1 LVLRPTQG
9 AQVAHHDEA
18 IETKEESRD
27 SRTLLFADRL
37 SGSTSHAYIP
47 RIFEILH
54 AERVE
59 PDLQISHRMGQL
71 LSINVGLPRDVAWRG
86 QKVHTAIWKQPV
98 QGRIAVRR
106 LNVEGD
112 GQGDLAGHGG
122 ENRAVMVYQ
131 MDAYHYW
138 EAQLGRK
145 DFSFGQFGENFTVD
159 GLPDDEVCI
168 GDRYR
173 IGSALFEVTQPRVTC
188 YRVGIRMAEPAMPAL
203 LVSHHRP
210 GFYFRVLEEGE
221 VGAGDEITKMAD
233 GPEHITVADIDA
245 LLYLPNPSREQL
257 ERSLRVPAL
266 SQGWKTSLKAIA
278 EQKTSKG
285 GNPGLKASSGPPP
298 AWPGFR
304 SLPVARVDREAADVV
319 SLSIEQADG
328 APLPAALPGQFL
340 VLRLHTTP
348 NGPMLLRNYSMSG
361 MPGAGTYR
369 VSVKRETNG
378 VVSSYLF
385 DHAHAGDILQ
395 VSAPRG
401 GFILRSGDAPVVLL
415 SAGIGATP
423 VLAMLHSLASAA
435 SLREVWWIYGARNRA
450 EHPFA
455 RESRGLL
462 QTLVNSRSHIV
473 YSKPD
478 SEDKFG
484 VDYDSVGHVD
494 TPLLDRIGVAR
505 DADFYLCGPPAFLR
519 DLTAGLKTWGA
530 DSTRIHT
537 EVFGPEEPITPGI
550 ARSPH
555 PPVHLPAGKP
565 GTGPQIS
572 FTRSGLTV
580 SWDSLFS
587 SLLELAEACDVPAQW
602 SCRTGVCHTCEC
614 ALIGGTVHY
623 QPDPLELPAAGN
635 VLICCSTPSGDVEID
650 L

>member
-1 LVLRPTQG
+1 
-9 AQVAHHDEA
+9 
-18 IETKEESRD
+18 
-27 SRTLLFADRL
+27 
-37 SGSTSHAYIP
+37 
-47 RIFEILH
+47 
-54 AERVE
+54 
-59 PDLQISHRMGQL
+59 MGQL

-122 ENRAVMVYQ
+122 EHRAVMVYQ
-131 MDAYHYW
+131 MDAYRYW

-145 DFSFGQFGENFTVD
+145 DFTFGQFGENFTVT

-173 IGSALFEVTQPRVTC
+173 IGNALFEVTQPRVTC
-188 YRVGIRMAEPAMPAL
+188 YRVGIRMAEPSMAAL
-203 LVSHHRP
+203 LVSHRRP

-221 VGAGDEITKMAD
+221 AGPGDEITKLAD

-245 LLYLPNPSREQL
+245 LLYLPSPSREQL

-278 EQKTSKG
+278 DQKTSEG

-304 SLPVARVDREAADVV
+304 PLRVAKIDREAANVV
-319 SLSIEQADG
+319 SLSIGQTDG
-328 APLPAALPGQFL
+328 APLPAAQPGQFL
-340 VLRLHTTP
+340 VLRLRTTP

-361 MPGAGTYR
+361 MPGAGIYR

-378 VVSSYLF
+378 VVSSFLC
-385 DHAHAGDILQ
+385 DHVGASDILE

-423 VLAMLHSLASAA
+423 VLAMLHSLSSAA
-435 SLREVWWIYGARNRA
+435 SRREVWWIYGARNRA

-455 RESRGLL
+455 KESRGLL
-462 QTLVNSRSHIV
+462 QSLVNSRSHIV

-478 SEDKFG
+478 SGDKAG
-484 VDYDSVGHVD
+484 VDYDSLGHVG
-494 TPLLDRIGVAR
+494 TPLLDRLGVAR
-505 DADFYLCGPPAFLR
+505 DADFYLCGPPSFLR

-537 EVFGPEEPITPGI
+537 EMFGPETPITPGI
-550 ARSPH
+550 ARSPR
-555 PPVHLPAGKP
+555 PPVHAPAGEP
-565 GTGPQIS
+565 GSGPQIS

-580 SWDSLFS
+580 PWDSRFS
-587 SLLELAEACDVPAQW
+587 SLLEFAEACGVPVRW
-602 SCRTGVCHTCEC
+602 SCRIGVCHTCEC
-614 ALIGGTVHY
+614 ALIGGSVHY
-623 QPDPLELPAAGN
+623 QPDPLEPPAQGN
-635 VLICCSTPSGDVEID
+635 VLICCSRPSGDVEID

>member
-1 LVLRPTQG
+1 MAR
-9 AQVAHHDEA
+9 
-18 IETKEESRD
+18 
-27 SRTLLFADRL
+27 
-37 SGSTSHAYIP
+37 
-47 RIFEILH
+47 
-54 AERVE
+54 
-59 PDLQISHRMGQL
+59 L

-86 QKVHTAIWKQPV
+86 EKVHTAIWKQPV

-122 ENRAVMVYQ
+122 EHRAVMVYQ
-131 MDAYHYW
+131 MDAYRYW
-138 EAQLGRK
+138 EAYLGRN
-145 DFSFGQFGENFTVD
+145 DFSLGQFGENFTVV
-159 GLPDDEVCI
+159 GLPDDEICI

-221 VGAGDEITKMAD
+221 VGAGDEIVKVAD
-233 GPEHITVADIDA
+233 GPERITVADIDA

-266 SQGWKTSLKAIA
+266 SQGWTASLKAIA
-278 EQKTSKG
+278 GQKTSEG
-285 GNPGLKASSGPPP
+285 GNPGLKASNGPPP

-304 SLPVARVDREAADVV
+304 SLRVARVDREAANVV
-319 SLSIEQADG
+319 SLFIEQTDG

-340 VLRLHTTP
+340 VLRLRTTL
-348 NGPMLLRNYSMSG
+348 NGPTMLRNYSMSG
-361 MPGAGTYR
+361 MPGARTYR

-378 VVSSYLF
+378 VVSSYLY
-385 DHAHAGDILQ
+385 DHVHAGDILEA
-395 VSAPRG
+395 SAPRG

-423 VLAMLHSLASAA
+423 VLAMLHSLSSAA
-435 SLREVWWIYGARNRA
+435 SRREVWWIYGARNRA

-455 RESRGLL
+455 EESRGLL

-473 YSKPD
+473 YSKPNSGD
-478 SEDKFG
+478 ELG
-484 VDYDSVGHVD
+484 VDYDSIGHVD

-505 DADFYLCGPPAFLR
+505 NADFYLCGPPSFLKQ
-519 DLTAGLKTWGA
+519 LAEGLKTWGA
-530 DSTRIHT
+530 DSTRIHL
-537 EVFGPEEPITPGI
+537 EVFGPEAPITPGI
-550 ARSPH
+550 ARSSNA
-555 PPVHLPAGKP
+555 PVHAPAGEP
-565 GTGPQIS
+565 GIGPQIS
-572 FTRSGLTV
+572 FIRSGLTV
-580 SWDSLFS
+580 SWDLRFS
-587 SLLELAEACDVPAQW
+587 SLLELAEACDVPVQW
-602 SCRTGVCHTCEC
+602 SCRTGICHTCEC

-623 QPDPLELPAAGN
+623 QPDPLEPPGTGN
-635 VLICCSTPSGDVEID
+635 LLICCSRPSGDIEVD

>member
-1 LVLRPTQG
+1 M
-9 AQVAHHDEA
+9 A
-18 IETKEESRD
+18 
-27 SRTLLFADRL
+27 
-37 SGSTSHAYIP
+37 
-47 RIFEILH
+47 
-54 AERVE
+54 
-59 PDLQISHRMGQL
+59 QL
-71 LSINVGLPRDVAWRG
+71 LSINVGLPHDVPWKG
-86 QKVHTAIWKQPV
+86 EKVHTAIWKQPLP
-98 QGRIAVRR
+98 GRVAVRR

-131 MDAYHYW
+131 IASYRYW
-138 EAQLGRK
+138 EAQLGRC
-145 DFSFGQFGENFTVD
+145 DFLFGQLGENFTVA

-203 LVSHHRP
+203 LVSNHRP

-221 VGAGDEITKMAD
+221 VGAGDEITKVAD

-266 SQGWKTSLKAIA
+266 SPGWKASLKAIA
-278 EQKTSKG
+278 GQKSSEG
-285 GNPGLKASSGPPP
+285 GNPGLKASGGPPP

-304 SLPVARVDREAADVV
+304 QLRVARVDPEAANVV
-319 SLSIEQADG
+319 SLSIEQTDG

-340 VLRLHTTP
+340 VLRLRTTP
-348 NGPMLLRNYSMSG
+348 NGPLLLRNYSMSG
-361 MPGAGTYR
+361 VPGAGTYR
-369 VSVKRETNG
+369 VSVKHEVNG
-378 VVSSYLF
+378 AVSSYLC
-385 DHAHAGDILQ
+385 DRVHAGDILE

-401 GFILRSGDAPVVLL
+401 GFTLRSGDGPVVLL

-423 VLAMLHSLASAA
+423 VLAMLHSLSSGASR
-435 SLREVWWIYGARNRA
+435 REIWWIYGARNRA

-455 RESRGLL
+455 KESRGLL
-462 QTLVNSRSHIV
+462 QTLANSRSHIV

-478 SEDKFG
+478 SGDQLG

-494 TPLLDRIGVAR
+494 TPLLDRLGVAR
-505 DADFYLCGPPAFLR
+505 DADFYLCGPPSFLR
-519 DLTAGLKTWGA
+519 QLTEGLKTWGA
-530 DSTRIHT
+530 DSSRIYA
-537 EVFGPEEPITPGI
+537 EVFGPETPITPGI
-550 ARSPH
+550 APSSH
-555 PPVHLPAGKP
+555 PPVHPPSGKP
-565 GTGPQIS
+565 GSGPQIS

-580 SWDSLFS
+580 AWDSRFS
-587 SLLELAEACDVPAQW
+587 SLLELAEACDVPVQW

-614 ALIGGTVHY
+614 ALIGGIVQY
-623 QPDPLELPAAGN
+623 QPDPLEPPATGN
-635 VLICCSTPSGDVEID
+635 VLICCSTPSGDVEVD

>member
-1 LVLRPTQG
+1 MAR
-9 AQVAHHDEA
+9 
-18 IETKEESRD
+18 
-27 SRTLLFADRL
+27 
-37 SGSTSHAYIP
+37 
-47 RIFEILH
+47 
-54 AERVE
+54 
-59 PDLQISHRMGQL
+59 L
-71 LSINVGLPRDVAWRG
+71 LSINVGLPRDVAWKG
-86 QKVHTAIWKQPV
+86 QIVHTAIWKQPV

-106 LNVEGD
+106 LNVDGD

-131 MDAYHYW
+131 MDAYRYW
-138 EAQLGRK
+138 ETQLGRS
-145 DFSFGQFGENFTVD
+145 DFSFGQFGENFTVA

-168 GDRYR
+168 GDQYR
-173 IGSALFEVTQPRVTC
+173 IGSTLFEVTQPRVTC
-188 YRVGIRMAEPAMPAL
+188 YRVGVRMAEPAMPAL

-221 VGAGDEITKMAD
+221 AGAGDEIVKVAD
-233 GPEHITVADIDA
+233 GPGRMTVANVDA
-245 LLYLPNPSREQL
+245 LLYLPNPSPEQL

-266 SQGWKTSLKAIA
+266 SPGWKTSLQALV
-278 EQKTSKG
+278 EQNSSLA
-285 GNPGLKASSGPPP
+285 GNPGLKASGGPPP

-304 SLPVARVDREAADVV
+304 PLRVAKVDREAANVV
-319 SLSIEQADG
+319 SLSMEQTEG

-340 VLRLHTTP
+340 VLRLRTTP

-361 MPGAGTYR
+361 LPGAGTYR

-378 VVSSYLF
+378 IVSSYLN
-385 DHAHAGDILQ
+385 DHAHAGDVLE

-423 VLAMLHSLASAA
+423 VLAMLHSLASSA
-435 SLREVWWIYGARNRA
+435 SLREIWWIYGARSRA

-455 RESRGLL
+455 EESRGLL
-462 QTLVNSRSHIV
+462 QALLNSRSHIV

-478 SEDKFG
+478 STDKPG

-494 TPLLDRIGVAR
+494 TPLLDRLGVTR
-505 DADFYLCGPPAFLR
+505 DADFYLCGPPSFLR

-530 DSTRIHT
+530 DSARIYA
-537 EVFGPEEPITPGI
+537 EVFGQEAPITPGI
-550 ARSPH
+550 ARSSR
-555 PPVHLPAGKP
+555 PPAHVPAGKP
-565 GTGPQIS
+565 GTGPPIS

-580 SWDSLFS
+580 PWDSRFS
-587 SLLELAEACDVPAQW
+587 SLLELAEACDVPVQW

-614 ALIGGTVHY
+614 ALIGGTVRY
-623 QPDPLELPAAGN
+623 EPDPLEPPAAGN
-635 VLICCSTPSGDVEID
+635 VLICCSTPSGEVQVD

>member
-1 LVLRPTQG
+1 
-9 AQVAHHDEA
+9 
-18 IETKEESRD
+18 
-27 SRTLLFADRL
+27 
-37 SGSTSHAYIP
+37 
-47 RIFEILH
+47 
-54 AERVE
+54 
-59 PDLQISHRMGQL
+59 MGRL

-86 QKVHTAIWKQPV
+86 ETVHTAIWKQPV
-98 QGRIAVRR
+98 QGRVAVHR
-106 LNVEGD
+106 LNAEGD

-131 MDAYHYW
+131 MDAYRYW
-138 EAQLGRK
+138 EAQLGRN

-188 YRVGIRMAEPAMPAL
+188 YRVGIRMAEPAMAAL

-221 VGAGDEITKMAD
+221 VGAGDEIVKVAD
-233 GPEHITVADIDA
+233 GPEHVTVADIDA

-266 SQGWKTSLKAIA
+266 SPGWKTSLKAIA
-278 EQKTSKG
+278 EQKTPEG

-304 SLPVARVDREAADVV
+304 PLRVAGVDREAVNVV
-319 SLSIEQADG
+319 SLSIEQPDP

-340 VLRLHTTP
+340 VLRLRTIP

-361 MPGAGTYR
+361 MPGARTYR

-378 VVSSYLF
+378 VVSSYLY
-385 DHAHAGDILQ
+385 DNVHAGDSLE

-423 VLAMLHSLASAA
+423 VLAMLHSLSSAA
-435 SLREVWWIYGARNRA
+435 SRREVWWIYGARNRA
-450 EHPFA
+450 QHPFA
-455 RESRGLL
+455 KESRGLL

-478 SEDKFG
+478 SGDNLG
-484 VDYDSVGHVD
+484 VDYDSAGHVD
-494 TPLLDRIGVAR
+494 APLLDRLGVAR
-505 DADFYLCGPPAFLR
+505 DADFYLCGPTSFLR
-519 DLTAGLKTWGA
+519 DLNAGLKTWGA
-530 DSTRIHT
+530 DSTRIHA
-537 EVFGPEEPITPGI
+537 EVFGQETPITPGI
-550 ARSPH
+550 APSSH
-555 PPVHLPAGKP
+555 PPVHAPSGKP
-565 GTGPQIS
+565 GAGPQVS

-580 SWDSLFS
+580 SWDSRFS
-587 SLLELAEACDVPAQW
+587 SLLELAEACDVPVQW

-614 ALIGGTVHY
+614 ALIGGTVRY
-623 QPDPLELPAAGN
+623 QPDPLEPPATGN
-635 VLICCSTPSGDVEID
+635 LLICCSTPAGEVEVD